1 MGIFGRRKEVF
12 ETARGIVDGKEITYT
27 FTRAVPKDIAMREFR
42 EAAKRGLPSGS
53 VILIP

>member
-1 MGIFGRRKEVF
+1 MGLFRRRKEVF
-12 ETARGIVDGKEITYT
+12 ETARGVVDGEEITYV
-27 FTRAVPKDIAMREFR
+27 FTKAVPEAVAMREFR